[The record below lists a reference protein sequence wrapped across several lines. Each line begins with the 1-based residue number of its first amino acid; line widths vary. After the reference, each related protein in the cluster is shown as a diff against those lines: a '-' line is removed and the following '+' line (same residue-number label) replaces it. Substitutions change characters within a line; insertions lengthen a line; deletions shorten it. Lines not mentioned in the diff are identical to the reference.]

1 MLPLQALDYLDAL
14 VRYRLKDF
22 RFFALWLNDVKD
34 VFYLSD
40 VSKSMSARQ
49 KLEAQLTENNI
60 VKEVRCVG
68 VMINLEF
75 L

>member
-14 VRYRLKDF
+14 VRYRLKH
-22 RFFALWLNDVKD
+22 FFALWLNDVKD